1 MKGENF
7 IMLDISNEVID
18 YIVEETKTREE
29 LDQVIEELLA
39 WREARKKRESEEAIQ
54 QQLTAA
60 RNKLIESSYDYYKA
74 LFAAAGKEVSNAE
87 VRSMA
92 EGLAG
97 EMKEHEAMIIASM
110 QRVQKDT
117 PTKSKEKSDDEKLRD
132 FLEFMA
138 MASKNKK

>member
-1 MKGENF
+1 
-7 IMLDISNEVID
+7 MLDISNEVID
-18 YIVEETKTREE
+18 YVVEETKTREE

-39 WREARKKRESEEAIQ
+39 WREARKKRETEEAIQ

-74 LFAAAGKEVSNAE
+74 LYAAAGKEVSEAE
-87 VRSMA
+87 LKGLT
-92 EGLAG
+92 EGLAY
-97 EMKEHEAMIIASM
+97 EMKEHEAVIIASV
-110 QRVQKDT
+110 RKAQKDT
-117 PTKSKEKSDDEKLRD
+117 PTKSKEKSDDEKLRE